1 MAKTDKKKSAPA
13 KAKAEKPA
21 AAKGRTEKSTQ
32 PYVVIA
38 RKWRPSSFDNVV
50 GQEEVT
56 QQLTAMI
63 EEDRLG
69 QAFLFCGPRGVG
81 KTSSARLLAM
91 ALNCTDGPSAN
102 PPADDP
108 ICREIRQGSDLDVIE
123 IDGASNNGVDEIREL
138 RSKVSLAPVRDRFKV
153 YIIDEVHML
162 SLAAFN
168 ALLKTLEEPPPH
180 VKFIFATTERHKIP
194 ETILSRCQ
202 VFDFNRLDTT
212 VIAERLDHILTQE
225 PSISIEEEN
234 RHEILEQIAMSS
246 DGGMRDAQ
254 MTLDQLVALGQ
265 GIITLENTL
274 RLLGLVESRM
284 LEKVL
289 NDLVKGKT
297 ANLLAT
303 VAELVKRGRDL
314 ERFLRHL
321 LAYLRAILLMR
332 NGAPASVTGLDG
344 ERQERAFRHFGETPL
359 ETLLN
364 IMQALMDIEPRFKGT
379 IPQRILLEFCFIK
392 LTALQPTSSLA
403 SLVDRLE
410 LLEKKK
416 VSSPPQANAP
426 QREESSKGDS
436 GGSAETK
443 GATGAGRVMPV
454 QSLSSLTAAPPQ
466 EEDAG
471 ESESEDD
478 SLRVQEAESVESID
492 LSRYQ
497 ESAEALAELWK
508 EAIHRARQE
517 RGVGQRLAK
526 LMGQV
531 QPARLERNQLTVL
544 KFSNSPRMVDQMISD
559 ARMKEFLERVLRS
572 QTGATI
578 RVALEAKA
586 ALLPVEGALVADTK
600 PKASTEMPVESADVI
615 EDTHDMDSAPA
626 MSDDELAHWAQQLA
640 SPSEKLNKL
649 LDEDED
655 LQRAVALICK
665 MTEGRIVQLN
675 DDKL

>member
-364 IMQALMDIEPRFKGT
+364 VMQALMDIEPRFKGT

-416 VSSPPQANAP
+416 
-426 QREESSKGDS
+426 SKL
-436 GGSAETK
+436 A
-443 GATGAGRVMPV
+443 AAG
-454 QSLSSLTAAPPQ
+454 
-466 EEDAG
+466 
-471 ESESEDD
+471 
-478 SLRVQEAESVESID
+478 
-492 LSRYQ
+492 
-497 ESAEALAELWK
+497 
-508 EAIHRARQE
+508 
-517 RGVGQRLAK
+517 
-526 LMGQV
+526 
-531 QPARLERNQLTVL
+531 
-544 KFSNSPRMVDQMISD
+544 
-559 ARMKEFLERVLRS
+559 
-572 QTGATI
+572 
-578 RVALEAKA
+578 
-586 ALLPVEGALVADTK
+586 
-600 PKASTEMPVESADVI
+600 
-615 EDTHDMDSAPA
+615 
-626 MSDDELAHWAQQLA
+626 
-640 SPSEKLNKL
+640 
-649 LDEDED
+649 
-655 LQRAVALICK
+655 
-665 MTEGRIVQLN
+665 
-675 DDKL
+675 

>member
-1 MAKTDKKKSAPA
+1 
-13 KAKAEKPA
+13 
-21 AAKGRTEKSTQ
+21 
-32 PYVVIA
+32 
-38 RKWRPSSFDNVV
+38 
-50 GQEEVT
+50 
-56 QQLTAMI
+56 
-63 EEDRLG
+63 
-69 QAFLFCGPRGVG
+69 
-81 KTSSARLLAM
+81 
-91 ALNCTDGPSAN
+91 
-102 PPADDP
+102 
-108 ICREIRQGSDLDVIE
+108 
-123 IDGASNNGVDEIREL
+123 
-138 RSKVSLAPVRDRFKV
+138 
-153 YIIDEVHML
+153 
-162 SLAAFN
+162 
-168 ALLKTLEEPPPH
+168 
-180 VKFIFATTERHKIP
+180 
-194 ETILSRCQ
+194 
-202 VFDFNRLDTT
+202 
-212 VIAERLDHILTQE
+212 
-225 PSISIEEEN
+225 
-234 RHEILEQIAMSS
+234 
-246 DGGMRDAQ
+246 
-254 MTLDQLVALGQ
+254 
-265 GIITLENTL
+265 
-274 RLLGLVESRM
+274 
-284 LEKVL
+284 
-289 NDLVKGKT
+289 
-297 ANLLAT
+297 
-303 VAELVKRGRDL
+303 
-314 ERFLRHL
+314 
-321 LAYLRAILLMR
+321 
-332 NGAPASVTGLDG
+332 
-344 ERQERAFRHFGETPL
+344 
-359 ETLLN
+359 
-364 IMQALMDIEPRFKGT
+364 
-379 IPQRILLEFCFIK
+379 
-392 LTALQPTSSLA
+392 
-403 SLVDRLE
+403 
-410 LLEKKK
+410 
-416 VSSPPQANAP
+416 
-426 QREESSKGDS
+426 
-436 GGSAETK
+436 
-443 GATGAGRVMPV
+443 MPV